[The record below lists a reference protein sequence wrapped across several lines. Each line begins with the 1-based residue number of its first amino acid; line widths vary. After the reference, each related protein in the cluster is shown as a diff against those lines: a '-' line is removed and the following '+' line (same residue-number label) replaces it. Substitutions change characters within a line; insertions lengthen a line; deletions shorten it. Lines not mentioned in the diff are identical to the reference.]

1 MTILPIANRRS
12 LALKYSEA
20 KYRTI
25 IETTQE
31 GVWVLDKTD
40 HTSFVNQQMAK
51 MLGYSVT
58 DMLGMSFLDLIDTE
72 GSSMAEIYLNQRH
85 QGIMG
90 QHRAKLCHRDGK
102 VVWALVS
109 ATPLF
114 DDMGQYDGCIKLVT
128 DITHMVE
135 IQEALQTSEAQLAS
149 VLNSSLDGIMA
160 FRSLRDETGEIV
172 DFIWLL
178 TNPTAGKLVGRSP
191 QKLIGKQ
198 LLEEMPGNKTDG
210 LFDAYVQVVESGEP
224 FQYEFHYQHDG
235 IDCWFENVAVK
246 LGDGFAVTFRDVTRT
261 KQSEKALQ
269 QVNQE
274 LEQRLD
280 DLKQRHQEM
289 VILGEINE
297 FLQACNNVDEAYEAI
312 ARPVAP
318 YSSLSVR
325 VVCLEPVVPTTGLK
339 MWLGG
344 GLIYIQQLI
353 LTLSIVGDCAGVVPM
368 K

>member
-1 MTILPIANRRS
+1 
-12 LALKYSEA
+12 
-20 KYRTI
+20 
-25 IETTQE
+25 
-31 GVWVLDKTD
+31 
-40 HTSFVNQQMAK
+40 
-51 MLGYSVT
+51 
-58 DMLGMSFLDLIDTE
+58 
-72 GSSMAEIYLNQRH
+72 
-85 QGIMG
+85 
-90 QHRAKLCHRDGK
+90 
-102 VVWALVS
+102 
-109 ATPLF
+109 
-114 DDMGQYDGCIKLVT
+114 
-128 DITHMVE
+128 
-135 IQEALQTSEAQLAS
+135 
-149 VLNSSLDGIMA
+149 MA

-210 LFDAYVQVVESGEP
+210 LFDALVQVVESGEP

-318 YSSLSVR
+318 CSSLSVR
-325 VVCLEPVVPTTGLK
+325 VVCLEPVVPATGLK

-344 GLIYIQQLI
+344 GLICIQQLI